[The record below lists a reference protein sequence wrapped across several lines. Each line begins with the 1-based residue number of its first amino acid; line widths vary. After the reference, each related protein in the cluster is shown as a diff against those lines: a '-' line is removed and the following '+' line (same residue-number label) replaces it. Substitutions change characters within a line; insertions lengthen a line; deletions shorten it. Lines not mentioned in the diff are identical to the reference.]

1 LGEITQAVVDRQFTN
16 GQEMIQGEG
25 VDIKGRAISRNREIT
40 KVSSV
45 PIWSYL
51 QCVISAQN
59 LLELVFSVA
68 LQKDGALRRQA
79 FACREL
85 DGILRF
91 QRHLHEESF
100 RYLKVK
106 LYHCICEVLWNEN
119 RP

>member
-1 LGEITQAVVDRQFTN
+1 MGEVAQAVVDRQFTN
-16 GQEMIQGEG
+16 GQELIQREG
-25 VDIKGRAISRNREIT
+25 LDIKGRAIIGIT

-59 LLELVFSVA
+59 QLELVFSVA

-100 RYLKVK
+100 RYLTVE
-106 LYHCICEVLWNEN
+106 LYHLNLRENNN